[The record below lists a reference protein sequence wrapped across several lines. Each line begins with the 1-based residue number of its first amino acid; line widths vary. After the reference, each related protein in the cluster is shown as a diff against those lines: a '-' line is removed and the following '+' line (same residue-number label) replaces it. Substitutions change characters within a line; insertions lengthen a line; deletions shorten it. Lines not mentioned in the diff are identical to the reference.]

1 MMKVWGE
8 RCGCGCWCRSTRSSC
23 HHTNYNVLFLNSMH
37 EKYLDVQVAVSSAA
51 QLFSPA
57 LWGKETTSTDTI
69 YTDQNKPLT
78 GHLRIPEYQRPYRW
92 GAQQIEALLQD
103 LHEHKQNNQNQPNL
117 HYYLGSLILHQKDDE
132 LNIIDGQ
139 QRITTLALLASQIKQ
154 KENQI
159 SALLKGL
166 EFSHEISQ
174 KQIRHNL
181 KMIQERQ
188 DSWQELIDLERLQF
202 TLVITRSEDDAYR
215 FFETQNSGGVR
226 LGGPDIIKAHHLRAI
241 AKHSDQRSHLKN
253 FALRWERMGKL
264 DEVIDALLK
273 ARYWQAIN
281 MRELPS
287 HRQTTAVRDCIVSEL
302 AQQTGTAAQDIAY
315 GRSQR
320 QTGLA
325 GEIQQSFAQQGYE
338 MRQPLNAGINTV
350 RYLAYFQ
357 DLQKRY
363 LPHFQARKGREPD
376 ESNLLHLPDYL
387 DFVRVVA
394 TLQGCDYLHG
404 LYQACLLLYISQF
417 GEQQLEQA
425 ARKLFRVVYSR
436 RLSNQKAV
444 RETSVPAF
452 VREYPVLDWIAISYT
467 PQQCFVLLDAFELKV
482 DPSNLDA
489 NSVKRRFVD
498 AVVELFD
505 IQPNTT
511 LQGQAFADDFGK
523 KLNRAVMTDS
533 K

>member
-1 MMKVWGE
+1 MIMQEQDLG
-8 RCGCGCWCRSTRSSC
+8 
-23 HHTNYNVLFLNSMH
+23 
-37 EKYLDVQVAVSSAA
+37 VQVAVCSAA

-57 LWGKETTSTDTI
+57 LWGKGATSTDTI

-78 GHLRIPEYQRPYRW
+78 GRLRIPEYQRPYRW
-92 GAQQIEALLQD
+92 GAQQIDALLQD
-103 LHEHKQNNQNQPNL
+103 LHEHRKNNQNHPDL

-139 QRITTLALLASQIKQ
+139 QRVTTLALLASQLEQQRLKI
-154 KENQI
+154 
-159 SALLKGL
+159 AGLLEGL
-166 EFSHEISQ
+166 KFSHEISQ

-188 DSWQELIDLERLQF
+188 DAWQELIDLERLQF

-241 AKHSDQRSHLKN
+241 AKHNKQRSHLKS

-273 ARYWQAIN
+273 GRYWQAIH

-325 GEIQQSFAQQGYE
+325 GEIQQNFAQQGYE

-357 DLQKRY
+357 DLQNRY
-363 LPHFQARKGREPD
+363 LPHFQARKRREAD
-376 ESNLLHLPDYL
+376 ESNLLHLPDYRY
-387 DFVRVVA
+387 FVRVVA
-394 TLQGCDYLHG
+394 TLQGCDYLHS

-425 ARKLFRVVYSR
+425 AKRLFRVVYSR

-444 RETSVPAF
+444 REASVPAF
-452 VREYPVLDWIAISYT
+452 VREHPVLDWIAISYT
-467 PQQCFVLLDAFELKV
+467 PQQCFALLDAFELKV
-482 DPSNLDA
+482 EPSNLDA
-489 NSVKRRFVD
+489 NSVKRRFLDSV
-498 AVVELFD
+498 AKLFD
-505 IQPNTT
+505 IEPSTT

-523 KLNRAVMTDS
+523 KLKLAVQGET

>member
-1 MMKVWGE
+1 MTMQEQDLG
-8 RCGCGCWCRSTRSSC
+8 
-23 HHTNYNVLFLNSMH
+23 
-37 EKYLDVQVAVSSAA
+37 VQVAVCSAA
-51 QLFSPA
+51 QLFSPT
-57 LWGKETTSTDTI
+57 LWGKGANSTDII
-69 YTDQNKPLT
+69 YTDQHKPVT
-78 GHLRIPEYQRPYRW
+78 GRLRIPEYQRPYRW
-92 GAQQIEALLQD
+92 GAQQIDALLQD
-103 LHEHKQNNQNQPNL
+103 LHEHKKNNQDHPDL

-139 QRITTLALLASQIKQ
+139 QRITTLALLSSQMKQ
-154 KENQI
+154 QPKI
-159 SALLKGL
+159 DALLEGL

-188 DSWQELIDLERLQF
+188 EAWQELIDLERLQF

-241 AKHSDQRSHLKN
+241 AKHNKQRSHLKN

-273 ARYWQAIN
+273 ARYWQTIH
-281 MRELPS
+281 MRDLPS
-287 HRQTTAVRDCIVSEL
+287 HRQSTAVRDCIVSEL
-302 AQQTGTAAQDIAY
+302 AQQTGTDAEDIAY

-325 GEIQQSFAQQGYE
+325 GEIQQNFAQQGYE

-357 DLQKRY
+357 NLQKRY
-363 LPHFQARKGREPD
+363 LPHFQAKKGRKHD
-376 ESNLLHLPDYL
+376 ESNLLHLSDYR

-394 TLQGCDYLHG
+394 TLKGCDYLHN
-404 LYQACLLLYISQF
+404 LYQACLLLYVSQF

-444 RETSVPAF
+444 REASVPAF

-467 PQQCFVLLDAFELKV
+467 PRQCFVLLDAFELKV
-482 DPSNLDA
+482 EPSNLDS
-489 NSVKRRFVD
+489 NSVKRRFLN
-498 AVVELFD
+498 AVAELFG
-505 IQPNTT
+505 IELNTT

-523 KLNRAVMTDS
+523 KLKQAVQREP